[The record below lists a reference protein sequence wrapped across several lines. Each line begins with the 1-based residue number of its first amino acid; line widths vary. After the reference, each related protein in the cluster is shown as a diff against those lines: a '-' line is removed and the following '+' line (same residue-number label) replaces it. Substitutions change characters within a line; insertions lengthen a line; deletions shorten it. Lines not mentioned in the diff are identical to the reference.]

1 MDIEKIPTSWYRL
14 GWDTSWWPSGF
25 SEAINAMQVRSIH
38 QIMLQLYERSE
49 SAAKSV
55 TDPMRLVRPVRERVL
70 DFLEPFFSLVSPTLL
85 LTTAS
90 AVVLLYVSLD
100 TQRDGTGT
108 FARNM
113 LRFFKAVFV
122 GLVCVQIIANPFFF
136 LDHAIALIHSMYNEL
151 MHSVVDANN
160 NTLVGIL
167 TQYVNYGGPLKCS
180 DEWYASLSEN
190 DDPPWPSCAPGNPEK
205 VNVMSKGMAIST
217 AAVMFFRLLFV
228 GLQVGFIYF
237 LMASAVA
244 LWAILG
250 WVGLLSLFQRK
261 TYSWLSSV
269 VSSAVANTLLFSFYV
284 ALGVAVDMTAMSF
297 GRSSGNPQVMMLAIE
312 ITYAIGCVLA
322 FVLWFKGRKLLRQ
335 KVDKSVFATVKN
347 ATDSQEAGARTGA
360 GDWAQA
366 KSAAMT
372 GAAMAVGK
380 KAATKAM
387 GRVKNRR
394 GGAASK
400 PAKQS
405 GGQNQA
411 AAAGGQPQSQP
422 QPQPQ
427 PQSQPQ
433 RYGRGGGG
441 QPAQPAFA
449 GNTTTPYTMRTLR
462 SPGSPPPRRPAFSA
476 NSPKL
481 DTAPEPVS
489 KPTPRR
495 ASTRPK
501 FT

>member
-25 SEAINAMQVRSIH
+25 SESINAMQVRSIH
-38 QIMLQLYERSE
+38 KIMLQLYERSE
-49 SAAKSV
+49 SAAKSI

-108 FARNM
+108 FARNL
-113 LRFFKAVFV
+113 LRFFKAIFV
-122 GLVCVQIIANPFFF
+122 GLICVQIIANPFFF
-136 LDHAIALIHSMYNEL
+136 LDHAISLIHSMYNEL

-160 NTLVGIL
+160 NTLVGVL
-167 TQYVNYGGPLKCS
+167 TQYVNYGGPLKCA

-190 DDPPWPSCAPGNPEK
+190 DDPPWPSCAPGDPTK
-205 VNVMSKGMAIST
+205 VNVMSSGMALST

-237 LMASAVA
+237 LMASAVV

-250 WVGLLSLFQRK
+250 WMGLLSMFQRK
-261 TYSWLSSV
+261 TYSWLSTTL
-269 VSSAVANTLLFSFYV
+269 SSAVANTLLFSFYV
-284 ALGVAVDMTAMSF
+284 ALGVAVDMTAISF
-297 GRSSGNPQVMMLAIE
+297 GRSSNNPQLMMLAIE
-312 ITYAIGCVLA
+312 ITYVIGCVLT
-322 FVLWFKGRKLLRQ
+322 FVLWFKGRKALRQ

-347 ATDSQEAGARTGA
+347 VTDSQEAGTRGGA
-360 GDWAQA
+360 GEWAQA

-380 KAATKAM
+380 KAANKAI

-411 AAAGGQPQSQP
+411 AAAGGQPVGQP
-422 QPQPQ
+422 VGQPAGQPAGQ
-427 PQSQPQ
+427 PVGQPA
-433 RYGRGGGG
+433 G
-441 QPAQPAFA
+441 QPAQPAFG
-449 GNTTTPYTMRTLR
+449 GNTATPYTMRTLR
-462 SPGSPPPRRPAFSA
+462 SPGSPPPQRPAFSA
-476 NSPKL
+476 SSPNP
-481 DTAPEPVS
+481 DTAP
-489 KPTPRR
+489 KPTP
-495 ASTRPK
+495 TRPK
-501 FT
+501 FK